1 MYVLYVWYTLLLVL
15 SRALPMYRNETRIKI
30 MNNGSGVKDNH
41 IRDLLYSM
49 VYLYLAKHNETTQPC
64 TVNTKEQ
71 QKKIEIFH
79 LYSLWSSSSSSTS
92 SSGKKRR
99 IVCRENSINRSAVL
113 TIRKKNYIWHVTYI
127 ALHNW
132 YLQFLYQEK
141 WSNQAEKDSFCELLY
156 RKNLQY
162 MNSNG
167 LIKFEFSEE
176 MYTCYLLF
184 GMHWNFSRNNKV
196 YRWN

>member
-64 TVNTKEQ
+64 IVNTKEQ

-79 LYSLWSSSSSSTS
+79 LYSLWSSSNSTS

-113 TIRKKNYIWHVTYI
+113 TIRKKLYMTCNVHSTTQLIFTVFVSGKMIESGWKRF
-127 ALHNW
+127 
-132 YLQFLYQEK
+132 FLWIIIQKKSSIHE
-141 WSNQAEKDSFCELLY
+141 
-156 RKNLQY
+156 
-162 MNSNG
+162 
-167 LIKFEFSEE
+167 
-176 MYTCYLLF
+176 
-184 GMHWNFSRNNKV
+184 
-196 YRWN
+196 